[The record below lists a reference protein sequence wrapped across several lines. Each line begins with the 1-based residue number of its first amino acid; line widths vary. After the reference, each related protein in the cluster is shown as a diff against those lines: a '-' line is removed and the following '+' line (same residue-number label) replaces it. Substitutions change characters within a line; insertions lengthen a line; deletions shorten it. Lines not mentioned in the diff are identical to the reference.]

1 MLTKREREICTMARD
16 GLCNRDIAFLL
27 FVSTR
32 TVEGHLHRA
41 YGKLGINSR
50 EELTDALQG
59 SEETHG

>member
-1 MLTKREREICTMARD
+1 MARD